1 MSCAIQRHTC
11 SVILSQSAPTRCCPT
26 VQANVE
32 QLFSR
37 SGNLSD
43 PNMDPE
49 YLAILTSIGINKK
62 VYKPSLSEIKD
73 MYYQMFRGKGVDG
86 GAASSSAA
94 GPSTPVSSSA
104 IRSSGGEES
113 P

>member
-1 MSCAIQRHTC
+1 MSPQPA
-11 SVILSQSAPTRCCPT
+11 VAN

-37 SGNLSD
+37 SGHLSD
-43 PNMDPE
+43 PNMDPD

-62 VYKPSLSEIKD
+62 VYKPSGSEIKE
-73 MYYQMFRGKGVDG
+73 MYYNMFCGKGADG
-86 GAASSSAA
+86 GATSSTAV
-94 GPSTPVSSSA
+94 GPSTPGPSSTVVLSSA
-104 IRSSGGEES
+104 GVEDS